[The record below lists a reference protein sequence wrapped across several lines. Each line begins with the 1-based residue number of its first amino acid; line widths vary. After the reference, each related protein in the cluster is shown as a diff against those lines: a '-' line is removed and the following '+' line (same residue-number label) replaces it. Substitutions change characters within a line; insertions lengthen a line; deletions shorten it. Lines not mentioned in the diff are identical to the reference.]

1 MPAAASAES
10 RSTVLDQLRHR
21 ADASGRPWIGAA
33 AHMAGERL
41 AADLIFAGM
50 LPKTTMDWS
59 RGAPSDRGGMR
70 HGLNPTEA
78 AMAARQ
84 RADAALR
91 TVGPDF
97 AGVLMDVCGFDKGL
111 ETLERE
117 RNWPVR
123 SGKLVVRFALD
134 ALARHYGYSDAATG
148 RGSRRS
154 EVWTAPGPRPG
165 VRLSGGSS

>member
-1 MPAAASAES
+1 MPAAVQADT
-10 RSTVLDQLRHR
+10 RSTVLDQLRQR
-21 ADASGRPWIGAA
+21 LDAAGLPWIGAA

-41 AADLIFAGM
+41 AADLTFAGM

-84 RADAALR
+84 RADQAFRA
-91 TVGPDF
+91 VGPDF

-123 SGKLVVRFALD
+123 SGKLVVRFALN
-134 ALARHYGYSDAATG
+134 ALARHYGYGDSARG
-148 RGSRRS
+148 SGSRRS
-154 EVWTAPGPRPG
+154 ETWVAPGPRPG
-165 VRLSGGSS
+165 VRP